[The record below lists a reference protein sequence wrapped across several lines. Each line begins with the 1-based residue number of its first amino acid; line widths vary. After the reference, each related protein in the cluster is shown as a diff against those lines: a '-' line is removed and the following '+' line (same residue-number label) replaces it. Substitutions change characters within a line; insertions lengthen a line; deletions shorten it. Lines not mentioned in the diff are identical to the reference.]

1 MAYNQSLALELL
13 KGRMD
18 RAGLD
23 VPPNLEAYWSKR
35 LEAAVKYL
43 KDKGVVFDNDTESIA
58 DNELV
63 ADYTAYKLTNRDSTD
78 TMPKWLRLEIRERFL
93 KGSGG

>member
-23 VPPNLEAYWSKR
+23 VPPDLEAYWVKR
-35 LEAAVKYL
+35 LEAAVEYL
-43 KDKGVVFDNDTESIA
+43 KGKGVVFDDVEKSVA

-63 ADYTAYKLTNRDSTD
+63 AD
-78 TMPKWLRLEIRERFL
+78 
-93 KGSGG
+93 

>member
-23 VPPNLEAYWSKR
+23 VPPDLEAYWVKR
-35 LEAAVKYL
+35 LEAAVEYL
-43 KDKGVVFDNDTESIA
+43 KGKGVVFDDVEKSVA

-93 KGSGG
+93 KGSCS

>member
-23 VPPNLEAYWSKR
+23 VPPDLEAYWVKR
-35 LEAAVKYL
+35 LEAAVEYL
-43 KDKGVVFDNDTESIA
+43 KGKGVVFDDVEKSVA